1 MTRLFDPE
9 TGVVTPVTVIEAAP
23 CPVVQVKTADV
34 DGYDAVQIAYD
45 EAAERKV
52 TKPELGHLKKNNV
65 SGAYRHL
72 LELRGQSEL
81 IVGENVTVEV
91 FEPGERI
98 KVSGIAHGKGFAGT
112 IKRHRF
118 HRGPTSHGSHNIRK
132 PGSIGA
138 SATPSRVFKGIKMA
152 GRMGGKRV
160 TQTGLV
166 VHEVR
171 PDENPLLDS
180 AGKKAKDVTLVE
192 SVFAAELK
200 PHVVHETVRAEMNA
214 ARQGTRAAKSRGLV
228 SGGRAKPWRQKG
240 TGRARAGTTRAPQW
254 TGGGVAFPPT
264 PRDFDVKVN
273 RKTRRSAMRGVLSQ
287 HAADGTLG
295 VLDGSGFSEPST
307 RAAVEL
313 LAQWGQELPLV
324 VVTKDEQ
331 NVVKSFRNIDKVVVT
346 TPGEL
351 EVAALVW
358 ARSVLVTENALELVK
373 DKAT

>member
-1 MTRLFDPE
+1 M
-9 TGVVTPVTVIEAAP
+9 AAP
-23 CPVVQVKTADV
+23 KA
-34 DGYDAVQIAYD
+34 
-45 EAAERKV
+45 
-52 TKPELGHLKKNNV
+52 
-65 SGAYRHL
+65 
-72 LELRGQSEL
+72 
-81 IVGENVTVEV
+81 
-91 FEPGERI
+91 
-98 KVSGIAHGKGFAGT
+98 
-112 IKRHRF
+112 
-118 HRGPTSHGSHNIRK
+118 
-132 PGSIGA
+132 
-138 SATPSRVFKGIKMA
+138 
-152 GRMGGKRV
+152 
-160 TQTGLV
+160 
-166 VHEVR
+166 
-171 PDENPLLDS
+171 PLLDS
-180 AGKKAKDVTLVE
+180 AGKKAKDVTLEE

-273 RKTRRSAMRGVLSQ
+273 RKTRRSALRGVLSR

-307 RAAVEL
+307 RTAVEL
-313 LAQWGQELPLV
+313 LAKWGQELPLV
-324 VVTKDEQ
+324 VVTKDEE

-358 ARSVLVTENALELVK
+358 ANSVLVTEDEKGAK
-373 DKAT
+373 